1 MVSAGL
7 EAAIL
12 EEQRMLLD
20 GYATNGAQL
29 SIFHYKGGKIE
40 EIYRAPLKATRSS
53 PFQETHIQ
61 DEYYWACIMHDLY
74 GR

>member
-1 MVSAGL
+1 MVKKGFKGWVL
-7 EAAIL
+7 P
-12 EEQRMLLD
+12 
-20 GYATNGAQL
+20 TP
-29 SIFHYKGGKIE
+29 GGKIE
-40 EIYRAPLKATRSS
+40 GIYRAPLKATRSS